1 MERKLRIAQY
11 GCGKMSVYTM
21 RYAMEKGAEIV
32 CAFGRSPHNL
42 GKDIGDIAGVGKTGV
57 LVQDSKDAAATLKE
71 KKPDACIIT
80 TASLMQD
87 LKGPLMDCAESGVN
101 AITIGEE
108 AFYPW
113 NSSSQT
119 TQLLDDVAKR
129 NGCTLCG
136 SGYQDVLWG
145 NLITTLAG
153 ATHTIKKITGKS
165 SYNVEDYGLAL
176 AKVHGAG
183 LSVADFEKEIAA
195 ADTISDAE
203 RKALI
208 AQEAFL
214 PSYMWNV
221 NGWLCARLGLTVKK
235 QTQRCVPQIHDNE
248 LRSETLQMT
257 IPAGHATG
265 MSAVVT
271 TITEEGIVIEA
282 ECIGKVYAAGE
293 FDQNVWTI
301 QGEPNTEVI
310 INRPAT
316 VELTCATIVNRI
328 PDLIAAAPGFTTTEQ
343 DADQCLPRQGSQF
356 LRETVRTRQTLK
368 ADSFS
373 LEASP
378 RSRRLNHGHASRN
391 RAVLTIVCSRIFE
404 LHGDEIGCARPVA
417 DRNPVKRFVQSSC
430 RWTIPGRRKQTL
442 PGPARGDLVG
452 DNANAVAALLRTVRV
467 GERHGA

>member
-32 CAFGRSPHNL
+32 CAFGRSPHSID
-42 GKDIGDIAGVGKTGV
+42 KDIGEIAGLGKTGV
-57 LVQDSKDAAATLKE
+57 LVQDSKDAVAILTE

-87 LKGPLMDCAESGVN
+87 LKGPFMDCAESGVN
-101 AITIGEE
+101 ALTICEE

-113 NSSSQT
+113 NSSYRT
-119 TQLLDDVAKR
+119 TQLLDEVATK

-136 SGYQDVLWG
+136 SGYQDVFWG

-153 ATHTIKKITGKS
+153 ATHTINKITGKS
-165 SYNVEDYGLAL
+165 SYNVEDYGIAL

-183 LSVADFEKEIAA
+183 LSLADFEEEIAA
-195 ADTISDAE
+195 ADKISDAE
-203 RKALI
+203 RRALI
-208 AQEAFL
+208 EQETFL

-221 NGWLCARLGLTVKK
+221 NGWLCAQLGLNVQE
-235 QTQRCVPQIHDNE
+235 QTQKCVPQTHDKE

-257 IPAGHATG
+257 IPAGNATG

-282 ECIGKVYAAGE
+282 ECIGKVYAADE

-328 PDLIAAAPGFTTTEQ
+328 PDLIAAAPGFTTTEKMPTNAFRAK
-343 DADQCLPRQGSQF
+343 DL
-356 LRETVRTRQTLK
+356 
-368 ADSFS
+368 SFY
-373 LEASP
+373 
-378 RSRRLNHGHASRN
+378 
-391 RAVLTIVCSRIFE
+391 
-404 LHGDEIGCARPVA
+404 
-417 DRNPVKRFVQSSC
+417 VK
-430 RWTIPGRRKQTL
+430 
-442 PGPARGDLVG
+442 
-452 DNANAVAALLRTVRV
+452 
-467 GERHGA
+467 